1 VSAIPA
7 GFAVDWNKISLITK
21 SDLTT
26 ALGNCVSK
34 LEGMEDILDGIV
46 LE

>member
-1 VSAIPA
+1 VSGIPA
-7 GFAVDWNKISLITK
+7 GFTVDWNKISLIIK

-34 LEGMEDILDGIV
+34 LEGMEGILGDIN